1 MKRSIFI
8 IVSVSLV
15 FAMTGCATIFK
26 GSNESVSMSS
36 DPDGAEVYSNG
47 QFLGK
52 TPLRINLRSKDVY
65 SIEFR
70 KAGYETKVVQVNN
83 RVGLGWIVLD
93 IVTGFVPVV
102 IDAFTGDWFQL
113 ETTTVRAALQSK

>member
-1 MKRSIFI
+1 MKKSVFI
-8 IVSVSLV
+8 IVSLSLV

-26 GSNESVSMSS
+26 GSNEKVSMSS
-36 DPDGAEVYSNG
+36 DPSGAEVYANG
-47 QFLGK
+47 QYLGK
-52 TPLRINLRSKDVY
+52 TPLRIDLRSKDVY

-83 RVGLGWIVLD
+83 KVGLGWIVLD
-93 IVTGFVPVV
+93 IFTGFVPVV

-113 ETTTVRAALQSK
+113 ETTTVNAALQSK